1 MPTLFPDET
10 KSIIEALLFVANE
23 PLTIKTIAEITE
35 RSEDEV
41 EVFLKAIKADCE
53 REMKGFCLIEVAEGY
68 SFVTRSEYAP
78 YIEKL
83 VKPRLNALTQA
94 ALETLAIIAYRQPVT
109 KSEIDQI
116 RGVNSDSA
124 INTLLD
130 RTLIEETGR
139 KEGPGRPILYGTTQ
153 DFLKYFGL
161 KDLKQLPLPEKTL
174 AEKGID

>member
-1 MPTLFPDET
+1 MLTLFPDET

>member
-35 RSEDEV
+35 RFEDEV
-41 EVFLKAIKADCE
+41 EAFLKAIKADCE

>member
-10 KSIIEALLFVANE
+10 KSIIEALLFVTNE
-23 PLTIKTIAEITE
+23 PLTVKTIAEIIE
-35 RSEDEV
+35 RPEYDIDV
-41 EVFLKAIKADCE
+41 LLKEIKADCE
-53 REMKGFCLIEVAEGY
+53 REGRGFCLLEVAGGY

-109 KSEIDQI
+109 KSEINEI

-124 INTLLD
+124 ISTLLD
-130 RTLIEETGR
+130 RALIEEVGR

-161 KDLKQLPLPEKTL
+161 KDLQQLPD
-174 AEKGID
+174 IV

>member
-23 PLTIKTIAEITE
+23 PLSVKTIAEITE
-35 RSEDEV
+35 RSAYDV
-41 EVFLKAIKADCE
+41 EVLLKEIKADCE
-53 REMKGFCLIEVAEGY
+53 RQMKGFCLLEVAEGY
-68 SFVTRSEYAP
+68 SFITRSEYAP

-94 ALETLAIIAYRQPVT
+94 ALETLAIIAYKQPVT
-109 KSEIDQI
+109 KSEIDEI

-124 INTLLD
+124 LNTLLE

-139 KEGPGRPILYGTTQ
+139 KEGPGRPILYGTTK

-161 KDLKQLPLPEKTL
+161 KDLKELPSPKETLTEKRMV
-174 AEKGID
+174 